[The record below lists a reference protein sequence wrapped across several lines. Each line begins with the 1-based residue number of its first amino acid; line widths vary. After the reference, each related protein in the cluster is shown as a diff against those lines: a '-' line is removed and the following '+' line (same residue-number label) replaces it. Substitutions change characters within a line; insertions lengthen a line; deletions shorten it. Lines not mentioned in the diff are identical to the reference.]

1 MPNWCKVNLDISS
14 DDSNLI
20 ADFSKALLS
29 EGLFEYFK
37 PNPNGTWQ
45 YEWSVQNW
53 GVKWDVEGD
62 TIQVVQE
69 DDDRI
74 IVEFDTAW
82 SPPIEFFKHLESLNY
97 NVFAMYHEEGM
108 AYCGIYANGFDDY
121 YEYGDLLPEEIKATI
136 PKELDYCFSISEQVE
151 SRLDEP

>member
-1 MPNWCKVNLDISS
+1 MPNWCRVNLEISS

-82 SPPIEFFKHLESLNY
+82 GPPIEFFKHLESLNY

-108 AYCGIYANGFDDY
+108 AFCGTYANGLDDY

-136 PKELDYCFSISEQVE
+136 PEELDYCFSISEQVE
-151 SRLDEP
+151 SRLDES